1 MAQNIRHI
9 LVLVLGVLLIWDSV
23 MREHFRP
30 LEFVTGI
37 IMLGLIPFDRVFD
50 YYEKKQAANDEAELA
65 RLREMMK
72 GHESQ

>member
-1 MAQNIRHI
+1 
-9 LVLVLGVLLIWDSV
+9 
-23 MREHFRP
+23 
-30 LEFVTGI
+30 
-37 IMLGLIPFDRVFD
+37 MLGLIPFDRVFD